1 MTFGEMFR
9 KKLEQRYVLRPV
21 DLKEDSLLKGSG
33 MTFRLS
39 CYEAEG
45 LGHFFCMDMSGM
57 LGMMKM
63 ETVILAVETK
73 KVPLINIDYIKA
85 MGKETMMAEY
95 YDAAGDVI
103 PEDIKKEFFSILN
116 EDKALEDYPTGD
128 HWYNDILLP
137 FTYRK
142 KGKKMTDHFLK
153 VGEREVDTFLRFI
166 DEAEETSKEER
177 QKHTLNFAQSLL
189 DNGGPAVDQFVKLFG
204 KEKAEK
210 VVKEYM
216 YGIK

>member
-1 MTFGEMFR
+1 MTFAEMFR
-9 KKLEQRYVLRPV
+9 KKLEQRYVLRPI
-21 DLKEDSLLKGSG
+21 DLKEDAVLKKSG

-39 CYEAEG
+39 CYDAEG

-57 LGMMKM
+57 LGLMKM

-95 YDAAGDVI
+95 YDTAKDNI
-103 PEDIKKEFFSILN
+103 PEGIEKEFFSILN
-116 EDKALEDYPTGD
+116 EDKVLEDYPSGD

-142 KGKKMTDHFLK
+142 KGKKMTEHFLK

-166 DEAEETSKEER
+166 DKAENASKEER
-177 QKHTLNFAQSLL
+177 QRYTLNFARSLL
-189 DNGGPAVDQFVKLFG
+189 DNGGPAVDQFTRLFG

-210 VVKEYM
+210 VVREYM
-216 YGIK
+216 YGIR